1 MKMSIE
7 VPDAW
12 GDKLDELAKQD
23 GHSNR
28 AAVIRKI
35 VNSFF
40 AQKLRFSSV
49 CDNGHAD
56 ATPEPEK

>member
-7 VPDAW
+7 VPDEW

-40 AQKLRFSSV
+40 AEKQNILEHCK
-49 CDNGHAD
+49 DAD
-56 ATPEPEK
+56 LANSTEPEK